1 VTGSGRRVSTYLTH
15 VLQDHLRRQVIGRSA
30 RVGPVRFRWDSW
42 TTIGTIRLDYGPL
55 YCILKCMSNTFR
67 NRKSDNRSSVNRE
80 AKSLLAKLLSTE
92 DIRVVHS
99 AKVSTATWSGR
110 TKTLT
115 LPIWKKMS
123 GDIYDMLVCHEVG
136 HVLYTPDENSPEVAR
151 AVKSMTNGKKHLS
164 ESAFGFLNICEDTR
178 IERKMKT
185 RYPGSRRSFVRGY
198 EWIRTSGT
206 WKLPANPNSLKFI
219 DRVNVAAKLGAMFPV
234 NFNTEEQVLVDRLA
248 TVNSFGDMVAVATA
262 MYRLAQDQKK
272 NEQPQPPQPQP
283 EQGDGEAGDGEG
295 EAPQPGG
302 EGEPQEG
309 PASTD
314 IPDDPDENSPKD
326 TRSSDDDTDDG
337 EGADS
342 TDGDGDSDGEASDGS
357 KSDRNKPK
365 EKDESSDESA
375 DGKSS
380 DSDDDGS
387 ESDKD
392 SDTDGDDCKCDGS
405 DDGSSDSDDGSDST
419 DEAGK
424 DTATGNEGS
433 KGDENSDAPDAP
445 ETTSGIED
453 AIQNLVDRNA
463 TERVYVNVPKL
474 ILKNIIEDHKALHKS
489 FAKEMGYG
497 YEAASKTAL
506 RDLAKFEK
514 DAKPVVNTMAK
525 RFDMK
530 KAADEHRRAMTAKT
544 GRINPNRLAFY
555 KLTDDIFLRQTL
567 LPDGKN
573 HGLVMFIDWSGSMDN
588 IMGKTIKQMLNLV
601 MFCRRVSMPFEVFGF
616 SSNDRRNDPAQDY
629 KSGDFEIGGLTLH
642 NWMSGRMSAREFK
655 RAMIHMMILVRYW
668 TPNTGRGGRYGY
680 RRRSTVCIP
689 HRFELG
695 GTPLDDA
702 ITVAMDLVPAFQS
715 ANNLQI
721 VNTIFLTDGASS
733 TSPIFSGGASH
744 GDDIVVH
751 DPKTRKDYRL
761 GDFDENHGGSSYYSS
776 SNSTALL
783 LTMLR
788 DRTASNVIG
797 FYLMSDY
804 YGGKISQSNLAG
816 QMPGATPEQIAREWK
831 RFETDKFAVSESKG
845 YSEYYLIP
853 ADLEATTAVLATGS
867 AESFTAMSRSKR
879 VNRVLLNRFIDI
891 IAK

>member
-1 VTGSGRRVSTYLTH
+1 
-15 VLQDHLRRQVIGRSA
+15 
-30 RVGPVRFRWDSW
+30 
-42 TTIGTIRLDYGPL
+42 
-55 YCILKCMSNTFR
+55 MSHSIR

-92 DIRVVHS
+92 NIRVVHS
-99 AKVSTATWSGR
+99 ARVSTATWSGR

-115 LPIWKKMS
+115 LPIWKEMS

-136 HVLYTPDENSPEVAR
+136 HVLYTPDENSAEVAR
-151 AVKSMTNGKKHLS
+151 AVKRLTGGKKHLS

-198 EWIRTSGT
+198 EWIRSTGT
-206 WKLPANPNSLKFI
+206 WQLPANANTLKFI

-248 TVNSFGDMVAVATA
+248 TVNSFGDMVAVAEA
-262 MYRLAQDQKK
+262 MYRLAQEQKK
-272 NEQPQPPQPQP
+272 NETKPEQP
-283 EQGDGEAGDGEG
+283 EQGDGEPEQGEGDG
-295 EAPQPGG
+295 EAPQPG
-302 EGEPQEG
+302 ENREPQDG

-342 TDGDGDSDGEASDGS
+342 TDGDGDSDGESSDGS
-357 KSDRNKPK
+357 KSGRNKP
-365 EKDESSDESA
+365 EDKDESSDDNA

-380 DSDDDGS
+380 DSDADGDDGDADGSDSGDADGDDTDGDADGSESGDADGDDGS
-387 ESDKD
+387 ESDGNGNDK
-392 SDTDGDDCKCDGS
+392 SDEGGDNNANSNEG
-405 DDGSSDSDDGSDST
+405 G
-419 DEAGK
+419 DEA
-424 DTATGNEGS
+424 NEH
-433 KGDENSDAPDAP
+433 SDAPDAP
-445 ETTSGIED
+445 ETTTGIED
-453 AIQNLVDRNA
+453 AIKNLVDRNA
-463 TERVYVNVPKL
+463 TERVYVNVPST
-474 ILKNIIEDHKALHKS
+474 ILKNIIEDYKVLHKS
-489 FAKEMGYG
+489 FASGMGYG
-497 YEAASKTAL
+497 YEAATKKAIK
-506 RDLAKFEK
+506 DLAEFEK
-514 DAKPVVNTMAK
+514 EAKPVVNTMAK

-588 IMGKTIKQMLNLV
+588 IMSKTIKQMLNLV
-601 MFCRRVSMPFEVFGF
+601 MFCRRVGMPFEVFGF
-616 SSNDRRNDPAQDY
+616 TNSDRRTDEAQAY
-629 KSGDFEIGGLTLH
+629 KSGDFEIGCLRLH

-655 RAMIHMMILVRYW
+655 RALIHMMILCRHW
-668 TPNTGRGGRYGY
+668 DPGTSRGRYGR
-680 RRRSTVCIP
+680 RRRSTLNVP
-689 HRFELG
+689 RRFELG

-702 ITVAMDLVPAFQS
+702 IAVAMDIVPAFQA

-721 VNTIFLTDGASS
+721 VNTIFLTDGASG

-751 DPKTRKDYRL
+751 DPQTRKDYRL
-761 GDFDENHGGSSYYSS
+761 GDFDENLGGSSYYSS
-776 SNSTALL
+776 TNSTALL

-788 DRTASNVIG
+788 DRTDSNVIG

-804 YGGKISQSNLAG
+804 YGGSIGQSDLAG

-853 ADLEATTAVLATGS
+853 ADLEAKTAVLATGS